1 MKKYLDRIDAFL
13 GLFGRYVDAFERSV
27 RIDAEELE
35 CAKARDAA
43 QKLFLE
49 RHAEAAEN
57 LASTSHAQTAISK
70 KTAEAIERSIPPRYD
85 GG

>member
-13 GLFGRYVDAFERSV
+13 GLFGRYVAAFERSV
-27 RIDAEELE
+27 RLEEE
-35 CAKARDAA
+35 DFERAKARDET
-43 QKLFLE
+43 QRLFFE
-49 RHAEAAEN
+49 RQAEAAEN